1 MHYYTF
7 IPGGSK
13 VVITADE
20 GLRGSKK
27 ISLKSTVD
35 KALETCDVVES
46 VLVYQRTGAEIQMQY
61 GRDSYL
67 EEVLLL
73 LLVQLL
79 KIINNTFRFM

>member
-1 MHYYTF
+1 M
-7 IPGGSK
+7 
-13 VVITADE
+13 ITADE

-35 KALETCDVVES
+35 KALETSDVVES
-46 VLVYQRTGAEIQMQY
+46 VLVYQRTGAEIQMQS

-73 LLVQLL
+73 FLVQLL
-79 KIINNTFRFM
+79 KIINNTFRFI

>member
-35 KALETCDVVES
+35 KALETSDVVES
-46 VLVYQRTGAEIQMQY
+46 VLVYQRTGAEIQMQS

-73 LLVQLL
+73 FLVQLL